1 MVDVWCVQ
9 FKCGNDMLCDHSC
22 EQETQRKVK
31 IRAAAGMASSTQN
44 VSNMTSL
51 DGGGDRP
58 RPLSLLGILTL
69 TLLAL
74 LTLTTFLCNCL
85 VLFTIWRVRIFH
97 RVPHNLVAS
106 MAVSDS
112 LVAAVAMPLALV
124 NETHRYRWLLGR
136 LLCHLWISCD
146 VLGCTASIWSV
157 TAIALDR
164 YWSIKDHLEYKLKMR
179 RCISNLMIVLTW
191 LMATSI
197 SVLPFIGWNEVY
209 TSADMDE
216 CFIKQAPLYSVLS
229 TVGAFYLPL
238 CVVFFVY
245 WKIYKVT
252 GFRQGTHKQNSI
264 IPTMQIIENVKES
277 KQSPRSAVPAGH
289 GRASFQPA
297 KKLWN
302 SRKDR
307 RAALMV
313 GILIGVFVLCWLP
326 FFICELLK
334 SLCSHRIPH
343 IWRSIFL
350 WLGYSNSFF
359 NPLIYTYFNR
369 HYRNAFR
376 NLLLSVQC

>member
-1 MVDVWCVQ
+1 MICCICRNATEGED
-9 FKCGNDMLCDHSC
+9 
-22 EQETQRKVK
+22 
-31 IRAAAGMASSTQN
+31 RARGMATNTANTSST
-44 VSNMTSL
+44 MAL
-51 DGGGDRP
+51 DGGDHP

-74 LTLTTFLCNCL
+74 LTLTTFLWNCL
-85 VLFTIWRVRIFH
+85 VLFTIWRVKIFH

-106 MAVSDS
+106 MAFSDS

-124 NETHRYRWLLGR
+124 NEIHRYRWLLGR
-136 LLCHLWISCD
+136 LLCQLWISCD

-164 YWSIKDHLEYKLKMR
+164 YWSIKDHLEYNLKMR
-179 RCISNLMIVLTW
+179 KCISNSMIAFTW
-191 LMATSI
+191 VMSTTI
-197 SVLPFIGWNEVY
+197 SVLPLTGWSESN
-209 TSADMDE
+209 TSADME
-216 CFIKQAPLYSVLS
+216 VCFIKQAPLYSVLS
-229 TVGAFYLPL
+229 TIGAFFLPL
-238 CVVFFVY
+238 SVVFFVY

-252 GFRQGTHKQNSI
+252 GFRQSTNKQNSI
-264 IPTMQIIENVKES
+264 IPTMQIIDNVKES
-277 KQSPRSAVPAGH
+277 KQSPQLTFPAEH

-297 KKLWN
+297 KELWN

-334 SLCSHRIPH
+334 SLSSYRMPN
-343 IWRSIFL
+343 IWHSIFL

-369 HYRNAFR
+369 HYRKAFR
-376 NLLLSVQC
+376 NLLLSAQC